1 MNLQKISLDV
11 NGQLFSHLALQEM
24 SRDAAQLKK
33 YCRSISTIL
42 SLIKV
47 HDDRCEVSSG

>member
-11 NGQLFSHLALQEM
+11 NGQLFSHLA
-24 SRDAAQLKK
+24 
-33 YCRSISTIL
+33 ISTIL

-47 HDDRCEVSSG
+47 HDDRCEVST